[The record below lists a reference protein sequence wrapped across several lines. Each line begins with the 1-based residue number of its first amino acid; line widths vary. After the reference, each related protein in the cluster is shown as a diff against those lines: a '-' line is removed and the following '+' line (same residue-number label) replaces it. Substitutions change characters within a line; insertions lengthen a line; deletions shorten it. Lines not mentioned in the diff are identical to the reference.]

1 MNIDVRIYTAFPKK
15 LTEFLRFDREKVGY
29 P

>member
-1 MNIDVRIYTAFPKK
+1 MNIDVRIYNAFPKK
-15 LTEFLRFDREKVGY
+15 LTEFLRSDRKKVGY